1 MPRTISLKVMDDAQ
15 RRLDNNLPSHGDTL
29 RTDMHMLITGT
40 KIFSDAAWKTKKA
53 PGMGDA
59 ARTGI
64 GVYCQIQEANYSATV
79 LIQASTP
86 QAPSV
91 IQAEAEALL
100 LAARIASILQLQEAT
115 FLTNNATLARAAA
128 APSASHPWEIRR
140 HIADYNNLVQS
151 SNTAVYH
158 IKREINGVSHN
169 CAHQA
174 IRQNVYTPIFSCSNS
189 AHRNISCP
197 LFSAVQQMQ
206 SQVHVI
212 HDVNCV

>member
-1 MPRTISLKVMDDAQ
+1 MQPGEQRKLPVWGIQLVQASESTIKFKKPTTVLQCYSL
-15 RRLDNNLPSHGDTL
+15 
-29 RTDMHMLITGT
+29 
-40 KIFSDAAWKTKKA
+40 
-53 PGMGDA
+53 
-59 ARTGI
+59 
-64 GVYCQIQEANYSATV
+64 TV

-86 QAPSV
+86 HAPSV

-115 FLTNNATLARAAA
+115 LLTDNATLARAAA
-128 APSASHPWEIRR
+128 APSASHSHVPWEIRR
-140 HIADYNNLVQS
+140 HIADYNSLVQS
-151 SNTAVYH
+151 SNTAVYR

-212 HDVNCV
+212 HAVNCV